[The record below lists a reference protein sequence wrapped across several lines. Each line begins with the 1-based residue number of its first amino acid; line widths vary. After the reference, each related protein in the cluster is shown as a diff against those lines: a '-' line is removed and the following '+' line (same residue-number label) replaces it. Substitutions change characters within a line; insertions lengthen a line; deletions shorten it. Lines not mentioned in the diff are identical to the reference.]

1 MENGLFGFIIDDDIQ
16 FDIANKRLT
25 RVSAVF
31 PERSMIVGAVA
42 LNDVMV
48 RFLKCLLTRVAKG
61 EHTVSKEIFLKEV
74 WEDYN
79 LVASSQQLW
88 KTIRELKFKLASIGL
103 NQDFIVNVGRVGYSL
118 RIHTITPL
126 FYRLIL

>member
-1 MENGLFGFIIDDDIQ
+1 MENRLFGFIIDNDIQ

-25 RVSAVF
+25 RISAVY
-31 PERSMIVGAVA
+31 PERSMIMGAVA

-61 EHTVSKEIFLKEV
+61 EPAVSKEIFLKEV
-74 WEDYN
+74 WEDHN

-88 KTIRELKFKLASIGL
+88 KTIRELRFKLISIGL
-103 NQDFIVNVGRVGYSL
+103 NQDFIFNFGKVGYALKS
-118 RIHTITPL
+118 HAITPL
-126 FYRLIL
+126 FYRLIS

>member
-1 MENGLFGFIIDDDIQ
+1 MENGLFGFIIDNDIQ

-25 RVSAVF
+25 RISAVF
-31 PERSMIVGAVA
+31 PERSMVMGAVA

-48 RFLKCLLTRVAKG
+48 RFLKCLLTRVTKG
-61 EHTVSKEIFLKEV
+61 EKTVSKETFLKEV

-88 KTIRELKFKLASIGL
+88 KTIRELRFKLISIGL
-103 NQDFIVNVGRVGYSL
+103 SQDFIINLGKVGYTLKS
-118 RIHTITPL
+118 HTITPL
-126 FYRLIL
+126 FYQLTS